1 MSEDQKPDLFYFNQ
15 FVRELMEEKAEIFIY
30 GETYKSSNK
39 ELTIKRLLRKS
50 CDFNNDSK

>member
-30 GETYKSSNK
+30 GNVQIE
-39 ELTIKRLLRKS
+39 
-50 CDFNNDSK
+50 